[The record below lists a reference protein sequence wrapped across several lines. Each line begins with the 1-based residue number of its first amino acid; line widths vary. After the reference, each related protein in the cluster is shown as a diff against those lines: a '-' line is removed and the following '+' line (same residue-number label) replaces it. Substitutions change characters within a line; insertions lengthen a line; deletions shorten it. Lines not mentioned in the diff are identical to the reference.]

1 MRVIVAGSRSFCS
14 FRVLSATLD
23 EFIGDA
29 RYGENIEIVSGG
41 ARGADKF
48 GEVYAQR
55 EGFGLQV
62 FPADWHR
69 YGKRAGMVRNE
80 LMAKYAT
87 HLVAFWDGKSAGTRN
102 MIELGRKHGL
112 VVKVV
117 RF

>member
-29 RYGENIEIVSGG
+29 RYGEDIEIVSGG

-80 LMAKYAT
+80 LMAKYGT
-87 HLVAFWDGKSAGTRN
+87 HLVAFWDGESAGTRN